1 MTVADRDMPDLPP
14 LNVVVTRVELPDAV
28 MATYKTMQRELFA
41 ALGGRTIEASSPL
54 VATGK
59 CAQLANGFLYDE
71 GNEDPVEVHTVKIDW
86 LRELVESLD
95 GEPLLIAY
103 EFIEDLRTI
112 RRAFGAVPALG
123 GRRRRARRSGWSK
136 PGMRA
141 RCRCSPSIPPRPGT
155 GSISS
160 TAGRAWRG
168 CRRAG
173 RPNSPSR
180 RSRGSIGQ
188 GRPSM

>member
-1 MTVADRDMPDLPP
+1 
-14 LNVVVTRVELPDAV
+14 
-28 MATYKTMQRELFA
+28 MATYRTMQRELFA
-41 ALGGRTIEASSPL
+41 AIEGRSIEAASPL

-71 GNEDPVEVHTVKIDW
+71 GNDDPVAVHTLKIDW

-103 EFIEDLRTI
+103 EFIEDLRAI
-112 RRAFGAVPALG
+112 RRAFGDGAG
-123 GRRRRARRSGWSK
+123 ARRSDAGGRGDAAGRGVES
-136 PGMRA
+136 RA
-141 RCRCSPSIPPRPGT
+141 RCRCSPFIPPRPGT
-155 GSISS
+155 GSICS

-180 RSRGSIGQ
+180 RSRGST
-188 GRPSM
+188 GRDRPGT